1 MRVTCPNCGERDRR
15 EFYVKGVAVTRPE
28 AGAAP
33 EEWHDHVN
41 LRDNPAGE
49 VRELWFHE
57 MGCSAWI
64 EVCRNTVSHAVVS
77 TQLASAAD
85 LGGKR

>member
-15 EFYVKGVAVTRPE
+15 EFYVKGAALVRPVAD
-28 AGAAP
+28 AALDD
-33 EEWHDHVN
+33 WHDHVN

-49 VRELWFHE
+49 MSELWYHE
-57 MGCSAWI
+57 LGCNAWI
-64 EVCRNTVSHAVVS
+64 NVRRNTVSHEVIS
-77 TQLASAAD
+77 TSLASGLD